1 MDSSGTAN
9 HSTFMLVL
17 FNVCTDTNVGAAEG
31 TVTKTGQP
39 PIIIFSRILYE
50 LQLVKLSDEG
60 VINCFLR
67 EKRGIFINTGFIANA
82 KPVH

>member
-39 PIIIFSRILYE
+39 PIIIFSRVLYE

-60 VINCFLR
+60 VIDCFFTG
-67 EKRGIFINTGFIANA
+67 EKGNFY
-82 KPVH
+82 